1 MTPEQFT
8 AQLPTLTCNPL
19 PAKPPFVFNGLSS
32 RVFPLRAS
40 LDALQRFCN
49 GYLNFV
55 PESFGRFRASL
66 PYVFLSVLDYG
77 QVGEASGLG
86 WFSQVEVF
94 FAVPLEWYRFVDGRW
109 VFHDWATITPFIYVD
124 DNFSVPLGRTVS
136 GFPKVLAK
144 VTAAPSAWIN
154 NPLGPVSL
162 ARVETDVF
170 PTAYAGQR
178 MERRVFLEI
187 DRAAPMSN
195 LRVPFNTGSPMAPW
209 TIASQLANAAGGLS
223 RDAQWLAQAMR
234 ISTVNPLSQPDL
246 LTQMLGH
253 IAPGLKMNSPGFVTH
268 SINLKQF
275 RSTHDLDSVCYQALT
290 DGPMTINSFQAGG
303 LLGEDQLLLGD
314 ATGGH
319 VIRLHEYPNLP
330 IAQQLGLEVQRRWR
344 DGEVSVAEIAPVAP
358 FWMQTNVSLLPSVNL
373 GWRTEDGVW
382 RDGAGQPMPAA
393 HPEPSI
399 KDTPPKN
406 APLPR
411 FNTMV
416 ASALEAVTGPFE
428 FSGTNMRVLPL
439 LADRQTLQHHLDEM
453 MNNALAN
460 KSLQESPTDTHSPP
474 AGVRLRVWSRPKSHE
489 KSAVTAVNDHGDVAY
504 VYMAATS
511 FGRVTS
517 ESNNIGDWAKY
528 ELSFLV
534 PVCWERQTKR
544 GWEVEGVGM
553 VPAFFFV
560 DDCKTAITRYEVQ
573 GIDARTANFVRPE
586 SVWLSDQPNDM
597 QPQQVLLRVEAE
609 TWSALDAGQQAHMQ
623 PLVEIVQNE
632 VNAGLGTDNFRDN
645 ATRWSQ
651 ILRDELLSKKK
662 TAQSG
667 KKTTSP
673 EAQDPCKTARALA
686 LELLGNQAPFSLYS
700 LMQFRD
706 VVDPDKACYQALV
719 RVQRTIKELYDLSE
733 IEETLVVRIHDYPK
747 LNIVKQLGLIGTR
760 ESHAKTG
767 IVYNVQAVRPFTLRA
782 KLSESLSERLA
793 YRCGTHTWSMVET
806 DPAQGPDAFIGRLG
820 SAEHGPKIQATLN
833 DETVQDRADPSDMA
847 LLMALSRKIAS
858 QKAVTPISP
867 AQARTTVKTVDP
879 QVIIESILSREW
891 GNTHPHARWRQGRA
905 TLEQALQQL
914 PQGADVHTTAQ
925 VAMYKRMLM
934 PFMRHKGFVPKLDA
948 LYKEL
953 VHAEHGNP
961 KIADITQKRHAFEAA
976 FDDYERFLSA
986 RHTSK
991 DAGTLTTSHTQNIEI
1006 AKHTLVES
1014 LRDIDDKLMPKSL
1027 GDLPRRPDRA
1037 QEHLYRLKELL
1048 NFFPKITAKGSTDPT
1063 SEHPATM
1070 VAASDILTDAA
1081 RLREAVTSARH
1092 WCDAIEHAI
1101 RDALARAYQ
1110 KPDFCIRR
1118 DAVGSYSNQLLATTW
1133 SWDEGWYRGR
1143 ADSEATGPQ
1152 TSDQDND
1159 KASS

>member
-55 PESFGRFRASL
+55 PESVGRFRASL

-162 ARVETDVF
+162 AQVETDVF

-234 ISTVNPLSQPDL
+234 ISKVNPLSQPDL
-246 LTQMLGH
+246 LTQMLGR

-290 DGPMTINSFQAGG
+290 DGPMMINSFQAGG
-303 LLGEDQLLLGD
+303 LLGEEQLLLGD

-382 RDGAGQPMPAA
+382 RDGAGQKMAA
-393 HPEPSI
+393 DPTQRAHA
-399 KDTPPKN
+399 KDTPPKDE
-406 APLPR
+406 PPPR

-439 LADRQTLQHHLDEM
+439 LANRQTLQHHLDEM

-460 KSLQESPTDTHSPP
+460 TGTDEPA
-474 AGVRLRVWSRPKSHE
+474 AGVRLRVWSREPD
-489 KSAVTAVNDHGDVAY
+489 ADLAY

-534 PVCWERQTKR
+534 PVCWERQSKE
-544 GWEVEGVGM
+544 GWEIEGVGM

-586 SVWLSDQPNDM
+586 SVWLSDQPNDT

-651 ILRDELLSKKK
+651 TLRDELLSKKK
-662 TAQSG
+662 TAQSSK
-667 KKTTSP
+667 KKTTP
-673 EAQDPCKTARALA
+673 ESTVQDHCKTARALA

-760 ESHAKTG
+760 ESSAKTG
-767 IVYNVQAVRPFTLRA
+767 IVYNVQAIRPFTLRA

-793 YRCGTHTWSMVET
+793 YRCGAHAWSIVK
-806 DPAQGPDAFIGRLG
+806 PDAFIGRLG
-820 SAEHGPKIQATLN
+820 TTKHGPKIQATLN

-858 QKAVTPISP
+858 QKAVPTITS

-879 QVIIESILSREW
+879 QIVIESILSREW
-891 GNTHPHARWRQGRA
+891 GNTHPNARWRRGRSL
-905 TLEQALQQL
+905 LEQALQQL
-914 PQGADVHTTAQ
+914 PQGADIHAAAQ
-925 VAMYKRMLM
+925 MAMYKRLLM
-934 PFMRHKGFVPKLDA
+934 PFTRHKGFAPKLDA

-953 VHAEHGNP
+953 LHPEHGSP
-961 KIADITQKRHAFEAA
+961 KIPEIAQKRQAFELA
-976 FDDYERFLSA
+976 FDHYERSLSA

-991 DAGTLTTSHTQNIEI
+991 DAGTLTTTHTQDIEA
-1006 AKHTLVES
+1006 AKTALVET

-1037 QEHLYRLKELL
+1037 QDHLYRLKELL
-1048 NFFPKITAKGSTDPT
+1048 GFFPKPPQKDNADQAADA
-1063 SEHPATM
+1063 PATV
-1070 VAASDILTDAA
+1070 VAASDILTDAS

-1092 WCDAIEHAI
+1092 WCDAIEQAI

-1118 DAVGSYSNQLLATTW
+1118 DAVGSYSGQLLATTW

-1143 ADSEATGPQ
+1143 ADNN
-1152 TSDQDND
+1152 DND
-1159 KASS
+1159 KAAS